1 MLVGRAAERQRI
13 DGLVAGARVGRA
25 GVLVVTGEAG
35 IGKTTLLRYA
45 RDRADGVRLL
55 EAVGSEAERDVPFGG
70 LSQLLR
76 PTDEDLA
83 LLPGPQAEALAV
95 ALALRS
101 GVVGDRL
108 AVGAA
113 VLSLLVR
120 WSEDRP
126 VGVLVDDA
134 HLLDRP
140 SADALAFACRR
151 LLADPVFVLVAAR
164 AGEPGALD
172 GAGLPGVLL
181 EGLDRDAVAALAAR
195 EGRPAGPDRSRLLHE
210 VTAGNPLA
218 VLGLV
223 HEAGSSLSSALGS
236 PAPVAV
242 PQALTTWYAERIS
255 ALGPDARRLLLVAAA
270 GAADLGVLTRV
281 AAAAGLDLNALADAE
296 RAGLVVLG
304 PSRLEFSHPLVRS
317 SAYALAFPDERRAAH
332 ALVAD
337 ALPTDD
343 VDRRAWHRCEAAI
356 GPDDALA
363 AEMARVAATA
373 AGRGAHAVAAS
384 AAERAARL
392 ATGPADRADR
402 LLSAAESAWRAG
414 DGDRAVDLVDEA
426 VRLPASTEV
435 RVRAL
440 ALTGDVA
447 AQRGDPARA
456 RRALLGAAS
465 AVAPTD
471 PSRAVLLVADAMSVG
486 FYQGSAAAAL
496 DASRRLN
503 GLLRQDLSPAARA
516 VGLLAAGMA
525 QVLVGRPGGAQVREG
540 AALLDTLPAAER
552 ADVRPAW
559 LMYGPLFLRETGA
572 VRGLVA
578 TALDEA
584 RGRSAIST
592 LPGLLFT
599 LARDGATT
607 DRWDSAAAHYSE
619 CAALARELGHT
630 TMLVVAVAGHACLE
644 ARRGNA
650 DACRALAA
658 QTLEIYAEHPVHIAR
673 IWAEQSLAE
682 IEFSTGEVDAALAR
696 LTGLEALLARLD
708 LADPDVRPAPELVEA
723 LLRAGDTATA
733 RDVAERFAAA
743 ADVKGLPWAR
753 ARAARALGLVAPVE
767 ELDRWFPAALD
778 LHAATPDLYE
788 EARTRLAYGAR
799 LRRARRRVDARA
811 QLRTALAAFERLGA
825 QVWASVAAGEL
836 EATGEV
842 AARRDGSAHERLT
855 ARELQVAVLLAEGR
869 TTRQAAT
876 ALFLSPKTV
885 EYHLRHVYTKLG
897 VSTRAELVA
906 RMGDHGPL

>member
-1 MLVGRAAERQRI
+1 MLIGRAAERQRI

-35 IGKTTLLRYA
+35 IGKTTLLGYA
-45 RDRADGVRLL
+45 RDHADGVRLL
-55 EAVGSEAERDVPFGG
+55 AAVGSEAERDVPFGG

-76 PTDEDLA
+76 PTDDDLA

-95 ALALRS
+95 ALALRA

-126 VGVLVDDA
+126 VGVVVDDA

-140 SADALAFACRR
+140 SAEAIAFACRR

-164 AGEPGALD
+164 TGEEGALVT
-172 GAGLPGVLL
+172 AGLPALVLG
-181 EGLDRDAVAALAAR
+181 GLDRDGVAALAA
-195 EGRPAGPDRSRLLHE
+195 GAGHPAGPERSRLLHE

-223 HEAGSSLSSALGS
+223 HESGSSLSSALGS

-242 PQALTTWYAERIS
+242 PQALTAWYSEQIT
-255 ALGPDARRLLLVAAA
+255 ALGPQTRRLLLVAAA
-270 GAADLGVLTRV
+270 GGADLGVLARV
-281 AAAAGLDLNALADAE
+281 AAADGVDLQALAPAE
-296 RAGLVVLG
+296 RAGFVTVG
-304 PSRLEFSHPLVRS
+304 PARLAFAHPLVRA
-317 SAYALAFPDERRAAH
+317 SAYALAFPDERREVH
-332 ALVAD
+332 RLVAD
-337 ALPTDD
+337 ALPAED

-373 AGRGAHAVAAS
+373 GSRGAHAVAAS
-384 AAERAARL
+384 ASERAARL
-392 ATGPADRADR
+392 VTGAGERAEH
-402 LLSAAESAWRAG
+402 LLSAAESAWHAG

-426 VRLPASTEV
+426 VRLPASTQV

-440 ALTGDVA
+440 ALTGDIS

-465 AVAPTD
+465 TVASTD
-471 PSRAVLLVADAMSVG
+471 PSQAVLLLADAVSVG
-486 FYQGSAAAAL
+486 FFQGSAAAAL
-496 DASRRLN
+496 DAGRRLTV
-503 GLLRQDLSPAARA
+503 LLRGDVSGAARGVGTLA
-516 VGLLAAGMA
+516 VGMA
-525 QVLVGRPGGAQVREG
+525 QILAGRAGGEQIREG
-540 AALLDTLPAAER
+540 AALLDAATAAER
-552 ADVRPAW
+552 VGIRPAW
-559 LMYGPLFLRETGA
+559 LMYGPLFLRERGA
-572 VRGLVA
+572 VRSLVA

-584 RGRSAIST
+584 RARSAIST
-592 LPGLLFT
+592 LPTLLFT
-599 LARDGATT
+599 LARDDATT
-607 DRWDSAAAHYSE
+607 DRWDSATAHYSE
-619 CAALARELGHT
+619 CAALAGELGST
-630 TMLVVAVAGHACLE
+630 TTLALAVAGQACLE
-644 ARRGNA
+644 ARLGNA

-658 QTLEIYAEHPVHIAR
+658 QALELCAEYPVDIAR
-673 IWAEQSLAE
+673 VWAEQALAE
-682 IEFSTGEVDAALAR
+682 IDLSLGEVGAARERLADLEGI
-696 LTGLEALLARLD
+696 LTRLD
-708 LADPDVRPAPELVEA
+708 LADPDVWPTPDLVEA
-723 LLRAGDTATA
+723 LLRAGEPDAA
-733 RDVAERFAAA
+733 REAAERYAAA
-743 ADVKGLPWAR
+743 ADLKGLPWAR
-753 ARAARALGLVAPVE
+753 ARAARACGLVAPGE
-767 ELDRWFPAALD
+767 DLDVWFTAALD
-778 LHAATPDLYE
+778 LHAATPDRFE

-799 LRRARRRVDARA
+799 LRRARRRVDARG
-811 QLRTALAAFERLGA
+811 QLRAALAAFERLGA
-825 QVWASVAAGEL
+825 QVWAATTAAEL

-897 VSTRAELVA
+897 VTTRAGLVERLGGA
-906 RMGDHGPL
+906 GAV